1 MGTIKMFRG
10 TTPPLLKK
18 GEWASDG
25 QYAYLGME
33 HEQYKVFQGV
43 FDMSKDQ
50 QITGFE
56 YDVERKAII
65 IPSGTPFSKLQRLF
79 DSLPKALKYHTNKS
93 ASISIMF
100 EDGTYI
106 NDLGT
111 FLVLRDF
118 SYQINICSLSNK
130 VDGVVGTYVKPVIFQ
145 SDKAIEIYNSA
156 INFADIRFEYTDA
169 GSGAIAFLNSTTNI
183 DDCCFEAKVNQ
194 SCVFD
199 RGYNKIVFSD
209 TYFKMN
215 RDIQDTILDRA
226 SVGSFINIARS
237 KSAPEYRPKTIVQ
250 QISGGLIIA
259 GNVEDLLI
267 SEKSPVYMPNGGI
280 EVHGGF
286 VTDPDGNI
294 NIAIPTKLSQL
305 ENDMNL
311 TSNFEELQ
319 NKPTTI
325 SAEQATAIENNNKK
339 SSYPQ
344 ADAEKLAGIQE
355 GATAGADWNTNIQ
368 NKPTTISTEQSAA
381 IETNTKKRSYP
392 EADENKLA
400 GIEEYATVGADWD
413 TNVQNKPVTISPQ
426 QAAEI
431 EANNAKRS
439 YPQADEDKLSGIEE
453 NATAGADWETNIAN
467 KPTTISEEQ
476 ATAIEA
482 NTAKRTYPE
491 ADENKLAGIE
501 ENATVGADWES
512 NIQNKPVT
520 ISAEQAAAI
529 EANTEKRSYPQAD
542 EDKLSGIEENA
553 TAGADWE
560 TNIANKPTTISEE
573 QATAIEANTA
583 KRSYPEADEN
593 KLAGIEEGAT
603 VGADWE
609 SNIQNK
615 PVTISAEQAAAIET
629 NAQKRSYPQADQDK
643 LSGIEENATA
653 GADWETNITN
663 KPTTITAEQ
672 AAAIEANSAKNS
684 YPQDDRE
691 KLVSIERN
699 ATVGADWDVNL
710 QNIPDFLK
718 KFLQVYADS
727 GIFSGEDWEAKL
739 TEILSFQINFMKN
752 FVDADVDS
760 LSVDVAGNNL
770 KLTFKDETD
779 KTITLQ

>member
-1 MGTIKMFRG
+1 MGTIKMFSG

-25 QYAYLGME
+25 HYAYLGME
-33 HEQYKVFQGV
+33 HGEYKVFQGV
-43 FDMSKDQ
+43 FDLSDDQ
-50 QITGFE
+50 FISGFQ
-56 YDVERKAII
+56 YDINQKAIL

-79 DSLPKALKYHTNKS
+79 DTLPKALKYTSDSK
-93 ASISIMF
+93 ASIDIMF

-118 SYQINICSLSNK
+118 SYQINIKSLSNK

-156 INFADIRFEYTDA
+156 VNFEDIRFEYSDVV
-169 GSGAIAFLNSTTNI
+169 SGAIAYLNSTTNI
-183 DDCCFEAKVNQ
+183 DDCCFDAKVNQ

-199 RGYNKIVFSD
+199 KGYNKIVFSD

-215 RDIQDTILDRA
+215 RDVEDTILDKA

-237 KSAPEYRPKTIVQ
+237 KSAPDFRPKTIVQ

-259 GNVEDLLI
+259 GNVDDLLI
-267 SEKSPVYMPNGGI
+267 SERSPVYLPNGGI

-286 VTDPDGNI
+286 VTDPDGNMDI
-294 NIAIPTKLSQL
+294 SVPTKLSQL

-311 TSNFEELQ
+311 TSNFEELE

-325 SAEQATAIENNNKK
+325 SAEQATAIDNNNKK

-344 ADAEKLAGIQE
+344 ADADKLSGIEE
-355 GATAGADWNTNIQ
+355 GATVGADWESNIA
-368 NKPTTISTEQSAA
+368 NKPTTITAEQATA
-381 IETNTKKRSYP
+381 IEVNTQKRSYP
-392 EADENKLA
+392 EVDENKLA
-400 GIEEYATVGADWD
+400 GIEENATVGADWD
-413 TNVQNKPVTISPQ
+413 TNLQNKPVTISPQ
-426 QAAEI
+426 QAADI

-439 YPQADEDKLSGIEE
+439 YPQADEDKLSGIEG
-453 NATAGADWETNIAN
+453 NATVGADWDSNIAN

-482 NTAKRTYPE
+482 NTAKRSYPE
-491 ADENKLAGIE
+491 TDENKLAGVE

-529 EANTEKRSYPQAD
+529 ETNTEKRSYPQVD
-542 EDKLSGIEENA
+542 EDKLSGIEDNA
-553 TAGADWE
+553 TVGADWE
-560 TNIANKPTTISEE
+560 TNVANKPTTISEE

-583 KRSYPEADEN
+583 KRTYPEADET
-593 KLAGIEEGAT
+593 KLGTIEENAT

-609 SNIQNK
+609 SNVQNK

-629 NAQKRSYPQADQDK
+629 NAQKRNYPQADQDK

-653 GADWETNITN
+653 GADWETNVAN

-672 AAAIEANSAKNS
+672 AAAIEANTAKNS
-684 YPQDDRE
+684 YPEADAD
-691 KLVSIERN
+691 KLAGINGN
-699 ATVGADWDVNL
+699 ATAGADWNENL
-710 QNIPDFLK
+710 LNIPTI
-718 KFLQVYADS
+718 LQELLTVLANS
-727 GIFSGEDWEAKL
+727 GVTHFDIAPNGTVLRLGRVEE
-739 TEILSFQINFMKN
+739 
-752 FVDADVDS
+752 
-760 LSVDVAGNNL
+760 
-770 KLTFKDETD
+770 
-779 KTITLQ
+779 